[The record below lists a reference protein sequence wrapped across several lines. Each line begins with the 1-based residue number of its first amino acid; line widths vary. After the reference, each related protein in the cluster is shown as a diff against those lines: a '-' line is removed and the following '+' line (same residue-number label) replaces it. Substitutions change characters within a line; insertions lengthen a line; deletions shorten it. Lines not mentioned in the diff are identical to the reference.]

1 MKVSLAYLQNVKYNI
16 GHLVLAWSKQRQGSQ
31 KYFSYCEVPKMC
43 KVTLLDIVYV
53 WRTEQVDVW
62 SHAME
67 LCEDKG

>member
-1 MKVSLAYLQNVKYNI
+1 
-16 GHLVLAWSKQRQGSQ
+16 
-31 KYFSYCEVPKMC
+31 MC

-53 WRTEQVDVW
+53 WRTEQADVW